1 MTSDYMTRFL
11 ALRDAKDYHGIIDSI
26 PYARLLGVE
35 MSEDGEG
42 NLLFTL
48 PLPSVMS
55 AIPFSQHC
63 TVGSLVVFWK
73 MRP

>member
-48 PLPSVMS
+48 PFCR
-55 AIPFSQHC
+55 A
-63 TVGSLVVFWK
+63 
-73 MRP
+73 